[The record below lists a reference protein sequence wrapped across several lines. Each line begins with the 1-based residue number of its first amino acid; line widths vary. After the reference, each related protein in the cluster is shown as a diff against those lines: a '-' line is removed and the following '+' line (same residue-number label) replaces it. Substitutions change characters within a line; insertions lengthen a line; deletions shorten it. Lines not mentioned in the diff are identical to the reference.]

1 MTVIVEQTPDLTAG
15 TARLERPAS
24 GSLDPA
30 TLRVAISTPD
40 GRKHLDPSREGDA
53 AWAPGERWFRPDQAS
68 LDGETLALELGPSVT
83 WHLEAHHPY
92 RIGFRDGGNV
102 RIDDRVSWI
111 PMRLPSRPPIP
122 ASSIPPR
129 NEPEP
134 EPGIEPEPEIEI
146 EPSREADPGLAGIAV
161 PEPVPEP
168 PELDEAPAAA
178 PAASAGASRKRRRIV
193 LPAAAVLAL
202 ALAAGLW
209 FFFGGEA
216 PPGPAE
222 EGAEESSAPA
232 PGPPPDAEAEETDQ
246 PPAAPSSG
254 PEARPPLARG
264 TVRDFLI
271 EKPSAAQALEE
282 ADRSGAA
289 GEGDASFLLV
299 KYAAREGSAE
309 AARRMGSYYD
319 PATHSPEDGVIAA
332 PDPAAAADWYE
343 RAAKAGDADAMI
355 RLAEML
361 EEKLIDAPD
370 APERRIFWLRK
381 AAEAGSEQAKR
392 LLER

>member
-1 MTVIVEQTPDLTAG
+1 MTVIVEQTPDMAAG

-24 GSLDPA
+24 GTLDPA
-30 TLRVAISTPD
+30 TLRIAVSTPD
-40 GRKHLDPSREGDA
+40 GRKHLDPSREGAA

-68 LDGETLALELGPSVT
+68 LDGETLVLELGPSVT

-92 RIGFRDGGNV
+92 RIGFRDDGGV
-102 RIDDRVSWI
+102 RIDDRASWI
-111 PMRLPSRPPIP
+111 PMRLPSRPPVP
-122 ASSIPPR
+122 APPAPPR
-129 NEPEP
+129 DEPEP
-134 EPGIEPEPEIEI
+134 ESEAEPEP
-146 EPSREADPGLAGIAV
+146 PREAN
-161 PEPVPEP
+161 PEPAEDSAPAPAPEP
-168 PELDEAPAAA
+168 LDEAPATA
-178 PAASAGASRKRRRIV
+178 PAASTDSTGSSRKRRGIV

-209 FFFGGEA
+209 FFFGDRDA
-216 PPGPAE
+216 PPASPQ
-222 EGAEESSAPA
+222 EGAEESPA
-232 PGPPPDAEAEETDQ
+232 PSSGPPPDAEAEETD
-246 PPAAPSSG
+246 PAPAAPSSG
-254 PEARPPLARG
+254 PEVRPPLARG
-264 TVRDFLI
+264 TVRVFLK

-282 ADRSGAA
+282 AERSGAA

-319 PATHSPEDGVIAA
+319 PATHSPAAGVIAA

-355 RLAEML
+355 RLAEMFGEGL
-361 EEKLIDAPD
+361 LDAPD

-381 AAEAGSEQAKR
+381 AAEAGSEQAKE